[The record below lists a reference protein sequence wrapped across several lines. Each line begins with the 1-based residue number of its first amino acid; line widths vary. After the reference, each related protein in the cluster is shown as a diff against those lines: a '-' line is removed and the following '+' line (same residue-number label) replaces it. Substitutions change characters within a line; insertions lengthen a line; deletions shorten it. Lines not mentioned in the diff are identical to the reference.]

1 MSLGAHA
8 PIGEKKYTPLTT
20 EHMGEGR
27 DTTGGERQAPQ
38 VDGPS
43 PQPALE
49 TRFQVFLKKKKIVQ
63 SERRGGAEGWVLSR
77 LYTTL

>member
-8 PIGEKKYTPLTT
+8 VREKKYTPLTT
-20 EHMGEGR
+20 EHTGGGR
-27 DTTGGERQAPQ
+27 VTTGGERQALQ
-38 VDGPS
+38 EDGPS

-49 TRFQVFLKKKKIVQ
+49 TLLPGLLKKRRK
-63 SERRGGAEGWVLSR
+63 SYNPRGGAGRGRVLSR